1 MTFPWSPCA
10 SGAAYV
16 LATDWEDDGSFT
28 GLDDVTANALSE
40 GVSVAYGRD
49 QQRQL
54 SPAAVGR
61 AAWRLCN
68 VGREYSPENV
78 SSPLFGDLDAARPTL
93 FQASYGG
100 TAYSLHHGYID
111 DFEVHPDRA
120 DRSVDFTSLDGMA
133 LLQGVKLST
142 PLYAAQRTG
151 ALIGIVL
158 DSIGWTGPR
167 SLDLGAT
174 FVPWW
179 WSEGGEAFT
188 EVQDLVRSEGP
199 PAIAYVAPDGTF
211 TFRDRHHRIQD
222 APSLTPQATFAAAR
236 VVCESP
242 SVTGFSYTAPFVY
255 QHGWRD
261 IINSVALVV
270 PERVRDPSPS
280 AVWDDRTTYMIAA
293 GQTLTVDAIS
303 SDPFLSAV
311 APVEGTDFTRLS
323 GGGTLTVTLSRTSG
337 QSAKIMISAAASF
350 AVITNLQLR
359 AIAVPVARSVRVTG
373 TDSTSIA
380 SHGERT
386 YPDEVP
392 WVNANDAEAI
402 ASTIL
407 AHYAERRPIVKMRVT
422 AQDPA
427 HLLQIL
433 TRTVSDRITI
443 RNDELGLLNDFF
455 VESVSHLVRRI
466 SPDKGPVHAAV
477 LGCERTLE
485 TPGDNPF
492 TFDKAGAGFDQG
504 TFGLE
509 GVDDAATVFI
519 FDHPAQGRFD
529 VGLFGT

>member
-16 LATDWEDDGSFT
+16 LATDWGDDGSFT
-28 GLDDVTANALSE
+28 GPDDVTSNALSE

-61 AAWRLCN
+61 AAWVLCN

-78 SSPLFGDLDAARPTL
+78 SSPLFGSLDAARPTL
-93 FQASYGG
+93 FRASYAG
-100 TAYSLHHGYID
+100 TDHDLHHGYID

-120 DRSVDFTSLDGMA
+120 DRSVDFTSMDGMA

-142 PLYAAQRTG
+142 QLYAAQRTG
-151 ALIGIVL
+151 ALIGVIL

-174 FVPWW
+174 FAPWW
-179 WSEGGEAFT
+179 WSEGGDAFT

-222 APSLTPQATFAAAR
+222 APSITSQASFAAPL
-236 VVCESP
+236 VDCDSP
-242 SVTGFSYTAPFVY
+242 AVTGFSYTAPFVY

-270 PERVRDPSPS
+270 PERVRNPSLS
-280 AVWDDRTTYMIAA
+280 AVWEDRTTYLIAA
-293 GQTLTVDAIS
+293 GQTLTVDATA
-303 SDPFLSAV
+303 SDPFENAV
-311 APVEGTDFTRLS
+311 VPVEGTDFIRLS
-323 GGGTLTVTLSRTSG
+323 GGGTLTVSLSRTSG
-337 QSAKIMISAAASF
+337 QSAKILITATASF
-350 AVITNLQLR
+350 VVITDLQLR
-359 AIAVPVARSVRVTG
+359 AIAVPVSRSIRVTG
-373 TDSTSIA
+373 TDSTSVA

-386 YPDEVP
+386 YPNEIP
-392 WVNANDAEAI
+392 WVNSNDASAI
-402 ASTIL
+402 ASIIL
-407 AHYAERRPIVKMRVT
+407 AHYAERRPIVKMRVPS
-422 AQDPA
+422 QDPA
-427 HLLQIL
+427 HLLQVL

-455 VESVSHLVRRI
+455 VESVEHRVRRMD
-466 SPDKGPVHAAV
+466 PDKGPVHSVV

-492 TFDKAGAGFDQG
+492 TFDKVGAGFDQG

-509 GVDDAATVFI
+509 GVDSASSVFI
-519 FDHPAQGRFD
+519 FDHPVQGQFD